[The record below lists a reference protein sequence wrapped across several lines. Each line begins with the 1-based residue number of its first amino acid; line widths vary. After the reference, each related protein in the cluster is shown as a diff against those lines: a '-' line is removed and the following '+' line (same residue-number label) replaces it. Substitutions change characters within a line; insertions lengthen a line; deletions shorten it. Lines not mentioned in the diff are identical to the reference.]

1 MPHSR
6 KIATCCYCGRRAE
19 LVLTGTVQHELSCA
33 SCGAPLHNLK
43 RLRTDAVDPPE
54 KPVRSKRPK
63 PVKPVKSA
71 PGKTKGRR
79 VKRRKGFG
87 AKLLEEL
94 FDVVEDIFD

>member
-19 LVLTGTVQHELSCA
+19 LVLTGEVRHELSCA

-43 RLRTDAVDPPE
+43 RLRSDAVAAPE
-54 KPVRSKRPK
+54 KAAKLKPYKPKKSKAK
-63 PVKPVKSA
+63 K
-71 PGKTKGRR
+71 

-87 AKLLEEL
+87 AKLLDEL
-94 FDVVEDIFD
+94 FDAVEDIFD